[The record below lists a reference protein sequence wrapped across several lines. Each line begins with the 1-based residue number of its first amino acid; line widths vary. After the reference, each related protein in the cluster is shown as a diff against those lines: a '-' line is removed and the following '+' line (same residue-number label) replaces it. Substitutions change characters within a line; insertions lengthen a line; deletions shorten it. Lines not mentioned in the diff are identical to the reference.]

1 MSGDVKMANMEFT
14 IEKESLFTNLKI
26 VEKTTLTRGIQPV
39 LSNILI
45 DATSDNYI
53 IFSATNLD
61 LNITTKTIASVKIPG
76 KITLPAKKLSEIVS
90 KLSNKPVVFSLN
102 DETNIVNIISG
113 NSKFELIG
121 ISADEFPET
130 IKEESLSAIKPVEID
145 MNPFLKC
152 LKYTAFSAASYESRN
167 NKLSGVL
174 CSISNDELEMAATD
188 GNRLT
193 RIVEKI
199 TGEFPSEI
207 NCIVPSKTMQ
217 EFLRIASFL
226 KDEKLSLYIEK
237 SKIVFKTASM
247 IMSSGL
253 LEGEY
258 FPYKQLIPKTCEKN
272 ALINR
277 EEMIAAL
284 ERVAVMVNER
294 TNIVRFTFSD
304 NTLFL
309 KADTPDAG
317 LGEDSVAAQYSD
329 EELTIAFNYKYVLE
343 SLKTMESPNVKI
355 GLGGSLSATLFRP
368 DEGDDFL
375 SLIMPIQIR

>member
-1 MSGDVKMANMEFT
+1 MANMEFT
-14 IEKESLFTNLKI
+14 IEKESLLTNLKI
-26 VEKTTLTRGIQPV
+26 VEKTTVTRGIQPV

-45 DATSDNYI
+45 DAAPDNYI
-53 IFSATNLD
+53 TFSATDLD
-61 LNITTKTIASVKIPG
+61 INIVSKTIASVKTPG

-90 KLSNKPVVFSLN
+90 KLSSKPIVFSLN
-102 DETNIVNIISG
+102 EDTNVVNIICG

-130 IKEESLSAIKPVEID
+130 INEEALKNVQPVEID
-145 MNPFLKC
+145 LNPFLKC
-152 LKYTAFSAASYESRN
+152 IKYTAYSAANYESRN
-167 NKLSGVL
+167 IISGVL
-174 CSISNDELEMAATD
+174 CTISKDELEMAATD

-199 TGEFPSEI
+199 SNSNTDEI
-207 NCIVPSKTMQ
+207 NCVIPSKTLQ
-217 EFLRIASFL
+217 EFLRIASFI
-226 KDEKLSLYIEK
+226 KEDKLSLYIEK
-237 SKIVFKTASM
+237 TRIVFKTASM
-247 IMSSGL
+247 TMSSRL

-258 FPYKQLIPKTCEKN
+258 PPYKQLIPQSCEKN
-272 ALINR
+272 ALIVR
-277 EEMIAAL
+277 EDMISAL

-294 TNIVRFTFSD
+294 TNIVKFIFGE

-317 LGEDSVAAQYSD
+317 LGEDSIPVQYTD
-329 EELTIAFNYKYVLE
+329 EELTIAFNYRYVLD

-368 DEGDDFL
+368 DSGDDYL
-375 SLIMPIQIR
+375 SLIMPIQLR